1 MQCHNCLDNIEQDRL
16 EILPNTKVCA
26 NCARKFVRLKPLK
39 GIMVYGH
46 KTAGEMQVVSVENFK
61 DYRRLN
67 PYGRHTG
74 RGSGVHRVSKATE
87 HI

>member
-1 MQCHNCLDNIEQDRL
+1 MI
-16 EILPNTKVCA
+16 CA
-26 NCARKFVRLKPLK
+26 NCDSLVEDERLQMLPQTRVCASCARQYVKLKPKK
-39 GIMVYGH
+39 GIMIYGH
-46 KTAGEMQVVSVENFK
+46 KTAGEMQVVSVDCFK

-74 RGSGVHRVSKATE
+74 RGSGVHRVSRATE

>member
-1 MQCHNCLDNIEQDRL
+1 MHCNNCYCDIENERL
-16 EILPNTKVCA
+16 AIIPNTKVCA
-26 NCARKFVRLKPLK
+26 SCAKQYIKLKPMK
-39 GIMVYGH
+39 GIMIYGH
-46 KTAGEMQVVSVENFK
+46 KTAGEMQIVSQENFN

-74 RGSGVHRVSKATE
+74 RGSGVHRVSRATE

>member
-1 MQCHNCLDNIEQDRL
+1 VI
-16 EILPNTKVCA
+16 CA
-26 NCARKFVRLKPLK
+26 NCDSLVEDERLQMLPLTRVCASCARQYVKLKPRK
-39 GIMVYGH
+39 GIMIYGH
-46 KTAGEMQVVSVENFK
+46 KTAGEMQVVSVENFR

-74 RGSGVHRVSKATE
+74 RGSGIHRVSKATE

>member
-1 MQCHNCLDNIEQDRL
+1 MTCANCYSTIEQDRL
-16 EILPNTKVCA
+16 DILPNTKVCA
-26 NCARKFVRLKPLK
+26 SCANQYIKLKPRK
-39 GIMVYGH
+39 GIMIYGH
-46 KTAGEMQVVSVENFK
+46 KTAGEMQVVSIENFR

-74 RGSGVHRVSKATE
+74 RGSGIHRVSKATE